1 MPRFKSSADIL
12 KIVSNKEQIRNI
24 GIIAHVDHGK
34 CVAGDSMV
42 TLSDGGIEEIAQ
54 IYDQL
59 KRNGPAATQVDS
71 LNPQTLKME
80 DKNVSHVWKLHS
92 SKLVKVTLR
101 NGYSVQ
107 TTPEHPF
114 YTIATNGTI
123 EQKRADRIG
132 RNDFVLVPNT
142 LRSLPS
148 RIEEIKSEILKDLS
162 SHDYYLVYLEK
173 RFSEKLVQLVGDK
186 ESKHVHSS
194 LRTNT
199 SFKAFRGGL
208 AIGRIRMDDLVK
220 ITDSLGI
227 PRDEVYDQIH
237 RIAYRLSHARQ
248 GRLSNMIKLPRT
260 WKQFEELNYLLGILW
275 GDGSYR
281 ASFTNGYRPLLEFAS
296 QIFRRVF
303 GVSTILVKDKRRNTY
318 RLDHHGGYSLIK
330 FLEDSYQYPAKQKAH
345 NIVFPKLVLKM
356 DNEHVAAFLRG
367 EFDTDGGIEKTS
379 SMISLTTASAK
390 FAKQVSIS
398 LLRFSIIPTIRQKGK
413 YFTITIS
420 GDDTRRFETAIG
432 FTIPRKRVALHA
444 LARRAVSNRKTGIV
458 PVNWRTLREI
468 RNRLGIPCTYLESRV
483 PFYRSY
489 ESDRQNLTR
498 PIFQKIVDAFEEFLV
513 SKPSTAPAVK
523 LVREWRQLLEG
534 EIRPVQVTQ
543 IAART
548 GSFDVYDLTVPG
560 NHTFVANGMVVHNTT
575 MTDSLLSGA
584 GLLSPS
590 LAGTA
595 LAMSETEP
603 IWTTV
608 GCGFF
613 RTSSS

>member
-303 GVSTILVKDKRRNTY
+303 GVSTLSEAVGLLTGQLTLTPIEAREHLPPPQPSQKSHRFVCSRPKRASVAVCWKGNSDLGPR
-318 RLDHHGGYSLIK
+318 
-330 FLEDSYQYPAKQKAH
+330 PA
-345 NIVFPKLVLKM
+345 
-356 DNEHVAAFLRG
+356 
-367 EFDTDGGIEKTS
+367 
-379 SMISLTTASAK
+379 TANK
-390 FAKQVSIS
+390 FAGAATPASW
-398 LLRFSIIPTIRQKGK
+398 R
-413 YFTITIS
+413 S
-420 GDDTRRFETAIG
+420 GGVAEQAAAI
-432 FTIPRKRVALHA
+432 
-444 LARRAVSNRKTGIV
+444 
-458 PVNWRTLREI
+458 
-468 RNRLGIPCTYLESRV
+468 
-483 PFYRSY
+483 
-489 ESDRQNLTR
+489 
-498 PIFQKIVDAFEEFLV
+498 
-513 SKPSTAPAVK
+513 
-523 LVREWRQLLEG
+523 
-534 EIRPVQVTQ
+534 
-543 IAART
+543 
-548 GSFDVYDLTVPG
+548 
-560 NHTFVANGMVVHNTT
+560 
-575 MTDSLLSGA
+575 
-584 GLLSPS
+584 
-590 LAGTA
+590 
-595 LAMSETEP
+595 
-603 IWTTV
+603 
-608 GCGFF
+608 
-613 RTSSS
+613 